1 MDQCVFSDAHVG
13 FCVYWLERLV
23 LARLTGCE
31 WASFTVSQKLLEISL
46 PANPFLNVQARLL
59 YA

>member
-1 MDQCVFSDAHVG
+1 MFSDAHVG